1 MTTVLG
7 ISNTHNG
14 GIALIHNGE
23 VKVAIQAERISRQK
37 RQILPLGKEE
47 GLTQECVRYCLE
59 AADFQYKDIDA
70 IALTSPWGDLKRISH
85 SELFHYIGGVPDTY
99 ADTFYVPHHLS
110 HMEYILHYGDLEPGI
125 VLVVDGSGSLETD
138 RPIFNVEEE
147 HHPDIINYTD
157 NSGKEVI
164 SAYWFDGY
172 LW

>member
-37 RQILPLGKEE
+37 RQIRLLGKEE

-99 ADTFYVPHHLS
+99 ADTFYVSIICPIWNTFWLS
-110 HMEYILHYGDLEPGI
+110 GDLEPGI

-138 RPIFNVEEE
+138 
-147 HHPDIINYTD
+147 
-157 NSGKEVI
+157 
-164 SAYWFDGY
+164 SAYF
-172 LW
+172 